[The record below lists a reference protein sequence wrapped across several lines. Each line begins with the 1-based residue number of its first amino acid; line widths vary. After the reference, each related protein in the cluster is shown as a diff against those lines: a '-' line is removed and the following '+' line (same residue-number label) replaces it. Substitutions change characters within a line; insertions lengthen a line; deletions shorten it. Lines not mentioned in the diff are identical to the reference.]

1 MGVSIRAKFKIGVFA
16 VCLLVL
22 SLGAVSLA
30 TQSRLDYQLQFLTQ
44 EATKLH
50 LVSTLELAA
59 YKAVMPGNDYI
70 ITGSPTYKD
79 TFAEQDRTVEALF
92 TQIQASPLFTPAERT
107 VIAQV
112 HQLYGKTRQTTL
124 NIMALQHGDPRLP
137 KMMEEMDYQYAEPLL
152 SQLKTM
158 GDRITGSYKKNE
170 AEAASLKRLSQDVL
184 LAVVVVVCLLLALGG
199 RFLFRSI
206 MRPLRSVGEMLGDIA
221 SGRGDLTKRLPV
233 QTDDEVGTFCLAFN
247 RFAENLQGTITEIS
261 VVSGHLDTTAGSLEG
276 SSQQIRST
284 AEHQVVAVEET
295 VTANEKL
302 DAAIRSITR
311 DTEEVVAS
319 MVNIS
324 SSAGEIS
331 ATMQDIAGKTHHLDA
346 KADQTTEAMLKNLT
360 SFQAV
365 ADNVASVTRRAEE
378 VAASALEVS
387 AVAKEINGRSE
398 DQAELAR
405 AVKEE
410 AVVVGLAAISKTKDG
425 MGRIRT
431 EVSATIKAMDE
442 LVPVSDEVGR
452 VVKIIN
458 DISDRTKLLA
468 LNASILAA
476 QAGEH
481 GRGFAVVAE
490 EVRLLAQ
497 QVTGS
502 TNEIADMVQAIQRLT
517 TSAVSATRRSAAE
530 VDAGVTDAQEAEAA
544 LKGIILR
551 TEQSLDNALVIARS
565 ANEQTT
571 GIGMVSD
578 AMQHVSAMA
587 NEINQNTEQQ
597 REISEGIITAT
608 GEMRELIRSMK
619 EMVSVQA
626 QESDKISQSIMET
639 LVSLKT
645 VAGATSEQESA
656 SDRIIEIIEEVRRQ
670 AIANMTVAKS
680 LDERVSELNDHSH
693 SLSEKVSVFTV

>member
-1 MGVSIRAKFKIGVFA
+1 MGVSIRAKFKIGVFI

-22 SLGAVSLA
+22 ALGGVSLV
-30 TQSRLDYQLQFLTQ
+30 TQSRLNNQLQFLTQ

-50 LVSTLELAA
+50 LVSTLQLAA
-59 YKAVMPGNDYI
+59 YKSVMPGNDYI
-70 ITGSPTYKD
+70 ITGSSSYKNN
-79 TFAEQDRTVEALF
+79 FEEQDRSVEAIF
-92 TQIQASPLFTPAERT
+92 AQIDASPLFVPAERT

-112 HQLYGKTRQTTL
+112 HELYVKTRETTL
-124 NIMALQHGDPRLP
+124 NIMAQPHGDPSLP

-152 SQLKTM
+152 AQLTAL
-158 GDRITGSYKKNE
+158 GDKITASYKKNQ
-170 AEAASLKRLSQDVL
+170 AEAAALKRLSQNVLVAVVVAVSLL
-184 LAVVVVVCLLLALGG
+184 LAVGG
-199 RFLFRSI
+199 RFLFNSI
-206 MRPLRSVGEMLGDIA
+206 MRPLRSVGDMLNDIA

-233 QTDDEVGTFCLAFN
+233 QTDDEVGSFCLAFN
-247 RFAENLQGTITEIS
+247 RFAENLQGTITDIS
-261 VVSGHLDTTAGSLEG
+261 VVSGHLATTAGSREG
-276 SSQQIRST
+276 ASQQIRST
-284 AEHQVVAVEET
+284 AEHQADAVEET

-302 DAAIRSITR
+302 DAAIRSITC

-360 SFQAV
+360 SFQVV
-365 ADNVASVTRRAEE
+365 ADNVASVTSRAEE
-378 VAASALEVS
+378 VAASALQVS

-398 DQAELAR
+398 AQAELAR

-410 AVVVGLAAISKTKDG
+410 AVVVGLAAICKTKDG

-442 LVPVSDEVGR
+442 LVPVSEEVGR

-502 TNEIADMVQAIQRLT
+502 TNDIAGMVQAIQRLT
-517 TSAVSATRRSAAE
+517 TSAVTATRRSAAE
-530 VDAGVTDAQEAEAA
+530 VDAGVVDSQAAETA
-544 LKGIILR
+544 LRGIILR

-565 ANEQTT
+565 AKEQTT

-578 AMQHVSAMA
+578 AMQHVSTMA
-587 NEINQNTEQQ
+587 NEINQNTVQQ
-597 REISEGIITAT
+597 REISEAIITST
-608 GEMRELIRSMK
+608 GEMRDLIRSMK

-626 QESDKISQSIMET
+626 EESDKISQSIMET

-670 AIANMTVAKS
+670 AVANMTVAKS

>member
-1 MGVSIRAKFKIGVFA
+1 MGVSIRAKFKIGVFI

-22 SLGAVSLA
+22 MLGAVSLV
-30 TQSRLDYQLQFLTQ
+30 TQSRLNHQLQFLTQ

-59 YKAVMPGNDYI
+59 YKSVMPGNDYI
-70 ITGSPTYKD
+70 ITGSSSYKNH
-79 TFAEQDRTVEALF
+79 FEEQDKRVKAIF
-92 TQIQASPLFTPAERT
+92 AQIDAFPLFVPAERA

-112 HQLYGKTRQTTL
+112 HELYDKTRGTTL
-124 NIMALQHGDPRLP
+124 TIMALPYGDPALP

-152 SQLKTM
+152 AQLTAL
-158 GDRITGSYKKNE
+158 GDQITASYKKNQ
-170 AEAASLKRLSQDVL
+170 AEAAGLKRLSQNVLVAVVVAVSLL
-184 LAVVVVVCLLLALGG
+184 LAVGG
-199 RFLFRSI
+199 RFLFNSI
-206 MRPLRSVGEMLGDIA
+206 MRPLRSVGDMLNDIA

-233 QTDDEVGTFCLAFN
+233 QTDDEVGSFCLAFN
-247 RFAENLQGTITEIS
+247 RFAENLQGTITDIS
-261 VVSGHLDTTAGSLEG
+261 VVSGHLATTAGTLEG
-276 SSQQIRST
+276 ASQQIRNT
-284 AEHQVVAVEET
+284 AEHQAEAVEET

-302 DAAIRSITR
+302 DAAIRSITC

-360 SFQAV
+360 SFQVV
-365 ADNVASVTRRAEE
+365 ADNVASVTSRAEE
-378 VAASALEVS
+378 VAASALQVS

-398 DQAELAR
+398 AQAELAR

-410 AVVVGLAAISKTKDG
+410 AVVVGLAAICQTKDG

-442 LVPVSDEVGR
+442 LVPVSEEVGR

-502 TNEIADMVQAIQRLT
+502 TNDIADMVQAIQRLT
-517 TSAVSATRRSAAE
+517 SSAVTATRRSAAE
-530 VDAGVTDAQEAEAA
+530 VDAGVVDSQAAETA
-544 LKGIILR
+544 LRGIILR

-565 ANEQTT
+565 AKEQTT

-587 NEINQNTEQQ
+587 NEINQNTVQQ

-608 GEMRELIRSMK
+608 GEMRDLIRSMK

-626 QESDKISQSIMET
+626 EESDKISQSIMET

-693 SLSEKVSVFTV
+693 SLSERVGVFTV